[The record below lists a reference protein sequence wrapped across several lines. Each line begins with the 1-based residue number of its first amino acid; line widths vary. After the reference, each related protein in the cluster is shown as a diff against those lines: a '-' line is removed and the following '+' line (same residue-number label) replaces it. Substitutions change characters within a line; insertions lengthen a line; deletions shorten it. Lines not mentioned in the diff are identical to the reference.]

1 MRPDFELTAGIA
13 DVVARICHRLDGLP
27 LAIELAAARTGVLGL
42 SELLRRLDHQFLML
56 TRGDRLADDDAYAVG
71 KVIEWSYELLHQDE
85 RTLLGRLA
93 VFRGGSSLRAAVA
106 VAEPLGL
113 GEPALTRLLG
123 GLVDKS
129 ILRASFPDGEAR
141 YDLLET
147 LRAYASAQLARSGG
161 LSVAR
166 AAHAAFFATTASAAG
181 RELREREHLACLR
194 RLTLEHD
201 NLWEA
206 LAYARDE
213 GEAGL
218 AVELAAGLGWYFA
231 LANLHS
237 EGRAFVETALA
248 VPTDAAPTPAR
259 IAAHAELCHLA
270 DLELDRVAA
279 IEAGERGLALAEAV
293 SAPREAARVKSALG
307 LALQNA
313 GERRR
318 AASLLAEA
326 RASCEALDD
335 DWGLVGCELIAAV
348 DALASHDVDAV
359 ATSAERILRRAGAL
373 GYRPFYVWGMLL
385 RGWSAEHRG
394 QDVVATSAYERAL
407 EVAHELDLPHY
418 VAFTLVQ
425 LGARACA
432 EGDFIRAELLQRRGI
447 AIADRARLPWFAAHA
462 RVRLA
467 ATLVHKGEPD
477 AAGALYRMVVDG
489 SREAG
494 ADHASETFFVALA
507 GNPVALAL
515 SGLAEPATTRAQP
528 SARASGGRGPR
539 PPAQP
544 SLRDRVRL

>member
-1 MRPDFELTAGIA
+1 
-13 DVVARICHRLDGLP
+13 
-27 LAIELAAARTGVLGL
+27 
-42 SELLRRLDHQFLML
+42 
-56 TRGDRLADDDAYAVG
+56 
-71 KVIEWSYELLHQDE
+71 
-85 RTLLGRLA
+85 
-93 VFRGGSSLRAAVA
+93 LRAAVA

-113 GEPALTRLLG
+113 SETALTRLLG

-141 YDLLET
+141 YDLLES

-161 LSVAR
+161 LSAAR
-166 AAHAAFFATTASAAG
+166 AAHAAFFAATASAAG
-181 RELREREHLACLR
+181 RELRELEHLTCLR
-194 RLTLEHD
+194 RLKLEHD

-206 LAYARDE
+206 LAYVRDE
-213 GEAGL
+213 GEAQL

-248 VPTDAAPTPAR
+248 VPDAAPTPAR

-279 IEAGERGLALAEAV
+279 IEAGERGLALADVV
-293 SAPREAARVKSALG
+293 SAPREAARAKSALA

-335 DWGLVGCELIAAV
+335 DWGLVGCELIAAI
-348 DALASHDVDAV
+348 DALASHGVDAV

-425 LGARACA
+425 VGARACA
-432 EGDFIRAELLQRRGI
+432 EEDFIRAELLQRRGI

-477 AAGALYRMVVDG
+477 AAAALYRMVVDG

-494 ADHASETFFVALA
+494 GDHASETFFVALA
-507 GNPVALAL
+507 GNPVARAL
-515 SGLAEPATTRAQP
+515 SGLAEPATTQAQP
-528 SARASGGRGPR
+528 TARASGGRGPR